1 MISLLFITVYE
12 LEAPGRDGV
21 VKPFHKPWACTAT
34 MFIGMAFCLPIAYGI
49 KLWEKRQSKAADSS
63 SSTPLLK
70 GDEDGK
76 LGTKVSI
83 I

>member
-49 KLWEKRQSKAADSS
+49 KLWEKRRTKAADS

-70 GDEDGK
+70 GDEDEK